1 MDETPISI
9 AKSAHNDFLDI
20 LEGLFIDKGILIT
33 NPNNTYQEILVVP
46 TKDIKE
52 IIESFKYEIEEE

>member
-52 IIESFKYEIEEE
+52 IIESFKYKIEEE

>member
-1 MDETPISI
+1 MDETPINI
-9 AKSAHNDFLDI
+9 AKSVHNDFLDI
-20 LEGLFIDKGILIT
+20 LEGLLIDKGILVT
-33 NPNNTYQEILVVP
+33 NPNNTYQDILVVP

>member
-9 AKSAHNDFLDI
+9 AKSTHNDFLDI

-52 IIESFKYEIEEE
+52 IIESFKYKIEEE

>member
-33 NPNNTYQEILVVP
+33 NPNNTYQKILVVP

-52 IIESFKYEIEEE
+52 IIESFKYKIEKE

>member
-1 MDETPISI
+1 MDETPINI

-20 LEGLFIDKGILIT
+20 LEGLLIDKGILVT
-33 NPNNTYQEILVVP
+33 NPNNTYQDILVVP